1 MATTDLGDIIVDDEG
16 MTMYLFMPDAQG
28 DASVCNDE
36 CADGVAAAGR
46 DHRGRR
52 RPRQSLVGTITRDDG
67 AVQGTYNGWP
77 LYYFSGDSAPG
88 DVNGQG
94 LNDVWWVIDASG
106 DAIGA

>member
-36 CADGVAAAGR
+36 CAAAWPPQIEITEVGDGL
-46 DHRGRR
+46 DE
-52 RPRQSLVGTITRDDG
+52 SLVGTITRDDG
-67 AVQGTYNGWP
+67 SVQGTYNGWP

-94 LNDVWWVIDASG
+94 LNDVWYVIDASG
-106 DAIGA
+106 AAIGV